1 MRGGVF
7 VSATSRAGT
16 HPGDRALAESDSSM
30 TKYSLYVRLEAK
42 PGKEQEV
49 ADFLV
54 GALPLVN
61 REPETIAWFALRMS
75 PNVFGI
81 FDAFPNE
88 QGRDAHLSGEVAK
101 ALMAKASELFATPP
115 EIHKVDV
122 LADKLPG

>member
-1 MRGGVF
+1 
-7 VSATSRAGT
+7 
-16 HPGDRALAESDSSM
+16 M
-30 TKYSLYVRLEAK
+30 TKVSLYVHLEAK

-54 GALPLVN
+54 GALSLVN
-61 REPETIAWFALRMS
+61 QEPETTAWFALRMS
-75 PNVFGI
+75 PNTFGI

-88 QGRDAHLSGEVAK
+88 QGRDAHLNGEVAK
-101 ALMAKASELFATPP
+101 QLMAKAAELFAKAP

>member
-1 MRGGVF
+1 
-7 VSATSRAGT
+7 
-16 HPGDRALAESDSSM
+16 M
-30 TKYSLYVRLEAK
+30 TKVSLYVRLEAK

-61 REPETIAWFALRMS
+61 QEPDTIAWFALRMS

-101 ALMAKASELFATPP
+101 QLMAKAPELLATAP

>member
-1 MRGGVF
+1 
-7 VSATSRAGT
+7 
-16 HPGDRALAESDSSM
+16 M

-42 PGKEQEV
+42 PGKEQAV

-61 REPETIAWFALRMS
+61 QEPETIAWFALRMS

-122 LADKLPG
+122 LADKLPA